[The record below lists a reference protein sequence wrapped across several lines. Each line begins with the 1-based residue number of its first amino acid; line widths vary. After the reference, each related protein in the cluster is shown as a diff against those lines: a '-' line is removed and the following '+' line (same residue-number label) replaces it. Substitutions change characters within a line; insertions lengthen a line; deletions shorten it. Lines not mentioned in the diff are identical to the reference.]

1 MTWTEMIT
9 VFLIAVG
16 LSMDA
21 FSISVASG
29 GIYRHLHIRH
39 GLRMAAFFGLF
50 QAVMPI
56 LGFLAGKSLSS
67 VIEGYDHWIAFGL
80 LALIGG
86 KMLYEAFE
94 IKEVESKP
102 NDPTNL
108 AVVFTLS
115 VATSI
120 DALAVGV
127 TLSLI
132 TEHVITAAAAIGVIT
147 FLISWSGW
155 WIGQKIGGFFENKLE
170 IIAGLVVIGIGLK
183 ILLEHLLRSR

>member
-1 MTWTEMIT
+1 MTWTEMVT
-9 VFLIAVG
+9 VVLIAIG
-16 LSMDA
+16 LAMDA

-29 GIYRHLHIRH
+29 GIYRHLHLRH

-56 LGFLAGKSLSS
+56 LGFLAGKSLESA
-67 VIEGYDHWIAFGL
+67 ILGYDHWIAFGL
-80 LALIGG
+80 LSIIGG
-86 KMLYEAFE
+86 KMLLEAFK
-94 IKEVESKP
+94 IKEVESRP

-132 TEHVITAAAAIGVIT
+132 TEHVYTAAAVIGVIT
-147 FLISWSGW
+147 FLISWIGW
-155 WIGQKIGGFFENKLE
+155 WIGQKIGSFFENKLE
-170 IIAGLVVIGIGLK
+170 IVAALVVIGIGVK

>member
-1 MTWTEMIT
+1 MIWTEMVT
-9 VFLIAVG
+9 VFLVAVG
-16 LSMDA
+16 LAMDA

-29 GIYRHLHIRH
+29 GVYRHLHLRH

-50 QAVMPI
+50 QAGMPI
-56 LGFLAGKSLSS
+56 LGFLAGKSLES

-80 LALIGG
+80 LSIIGG
-86 KMLYEAFE
+86 KMLLEAIK

-132 TEHVITAAAAIGVIT
+132 TEHVYTAAIAIGVIT
-147 FLISWSGW
+147 FLISWTGW
-155 WIGQKIGGFFENKLE
+155 WIGQKIGSFFDNKLE

>member
-1 MTWTEMIT
+1 MNTAEIVTI
-9 VFLIAVG
+9 FLIAVG
-16 LSMDA
+16 LAMDA

-29 GIYRHLHIRH
+29 GVYRHLHLRH

-56 LGFLAGKSLSS
+56 LGFLVGKGLESE
-67 VIEGYDHWIAFGL
+67 IKEYDHWIAFGL
-80 LALIGG
+80 LSIIGG
-86 KMLYEAFE
+86 KMLVEAFK
-94 IKEVESKP
+94 IREVESRP

-108 AVVFTLS
+108 GVVFTLG

-132 TEHVITAAAAIGVIT
+132 TEHVYTAAVAIGIIT
-147 FLISWSGW
+147 FLISWIGW
-155 WIGQKIGGFFENKLE
+155 WIGQKIGTFFENKLE
-170 IIAGLVVIGIGLK
+170 IVAGLVIIAIGVK
-183 ILLEHLLRSR
+183 ILIEHLLTGR

>member
-1 MTWTEMIT
+1 MTWTEMVT

-16 LSMDA
+16 LAMDA

-29 GIYRHLHIRH
+29 GIYRHLHLRH

-50 QAVMPI
+50 QAGMPI
-56 LGFLAGKSLSS
+56 LGFLAGKSLEST
-67 VIEGYDHWIAFGL
+67 ILGYDHWIAFGL
-80 LALIGG
+80 LSIIGG
-86 KMLYEAFE
+86 KMLLEAFK
-94 IKEVESKP
+94 IKEVESRP

-108 AVVFTLS
+108 TVVFTLS

-132 TEHVITAAAAIGVIT
+132 TEHVYTAAAVIGVIT
-147 FLISWSGW
+147 FLISWIGW
-155 WIGQKIGGFFENKLE
+155 WIGQKIGSFFENKLE
-170 IIAGLVVIGIGLK
+170 IVAGLVVIGIGIK
-183 ILLEHLLRSR
+183 ILLEHLLKAR